1 MARFLRK
8 DSWVALGRK
17 VGLRRLPV
25 LLPWREAHRAF
36 AGGGGGIGANAPQRT
51 QHGSQYDSDGISDLQ
66 DHHGDERIEQGA
78 RRALRR
84 DAYYRDDHGAQQ
96 NQHEKREPHERAA
109 ECAKR
114 KESNP
119 DPVHLSG
126 SPVLPMNP

>member
-8 DSWVALGRK
+8 QSWAVLEGRWGSGIYRCFCPGGKRTARLRAAVAASGLTLRK
-17 VGLRRLPV
+17 ERSTARNMIPTAY
-25 LLPWREAHRAF
+25 PTC
-36 AGGGGGIGANAPQRT
+36 RT
-51 QHGSQYDSDGISDLQ
+51 TTATSALS
-66 DHHGDERIEQGA
+66 RGA

-84 DAYYRDDHGAQQ
+84 DAHYRDDHGAQQ
-96 NQHEKREPHERAA
+96 NQHEKRKPHERAA

-126 SPVLPMNP
+126 SPVLSTNP